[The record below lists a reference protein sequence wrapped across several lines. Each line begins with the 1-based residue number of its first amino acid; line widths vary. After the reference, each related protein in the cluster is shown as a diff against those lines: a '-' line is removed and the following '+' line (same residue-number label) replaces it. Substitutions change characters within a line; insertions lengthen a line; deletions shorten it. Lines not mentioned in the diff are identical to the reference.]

1 MNAED
6 MLGYL
11 VWWTVPECEAP
22 YADLTKLA
30 AQVGFP
36 SDCVPNPPAPR
47 HAWEKATNVGGARG
61 LKMDVPVDLRNQVY
75 VQYSA
80 DPTVR
85 LIVRRISDAAPVLR
99 RHLVREAVIPLSP
112 DHWKQL
118 SLQTV
123 AVLEFDC
130 RANMSEVQIIGDHE
144 GWINGNPS
152 ASSGQALNTVLTDI
166 DARRRALLN
175 MADGSD
181 VREGIRKLLCDL
193 HRIALR
199 GTGGV
204 YFVPRA
210 APDAES
216 SLKALRAYIKGMQPW
231 KVGQLEP
238 SCNVVR
244 LNGEDAESIREEILT
259 SAMAEFKAR
268 LSGLAEKVEPV
279 LKGSAHGKV
288 AERISQSATEQ
299 LLTIKAA
306 IAAYRESLSDDLQGL
321 TDMIEM
327 AQSAVIK
334 AAGMGD

>member
-1 MNAED
+1 MSN
-6 MLGYL
+6 MIGYL
-11 VWWTVPECEAP
+11 VWWTVPEVEAP
-22 YADLTKLA
+22 YQELYTLA
-30 AQVGFP
+30 AHFGFP

-47 HAWEKATNVGGARG
+47 HAWEKATNIGGARG
-61 LKMDVPVDLRNQVY
+61 LKLDVPVDLGNQVFIEHGTMP
-75 VQYSA
+75 V
-80 DPTVR
+80 VR
-85 LIVRRISDAAPVLR
+85 LITRRVSDASPILR
-99 RHLVREAVIPLSP
+99 RHLVREAVIPVSP

-118 SLQTV
+118 SLLTV

-130 RANMSEVQIIGDHE
+130 HSNRAGVQILSDHE
-144 GWINGNPS
+144 GWVNGN
-152 ASSGQALNTVLTDI
+152 LNTILADMDV
-166 DARRRALLN
+166 RRRALLN
-175 MADGSD
+175 LADGND
-181 VREGIRKLLCDL
+181 VREGVRKLLYSL
-193 HRIALR
+193 HRVALR

-216 SLKALRAYIKGMQPW
+216 SLKALRAYIKGLQPW

-259 SAMAEFKAR
+259 SAMTEFKAR

-279 LKGSAHGKV
+279 LKGSARGKV
-288 AERISQSATEQ
+288 AERISQTATEE
-299 LLTIKAA
+299 LLAVKAA

-327 AQSAVIK
+327 AQAAVVQ
-334 AAGMGD
+334 AAGMD